1 MLPRTASAFLAALVF
16 AQVAAHPAG
25 GQGTD
30 ELGRAD
36 ALRRHHPDLYDL
48 VTRLERAQ
56 GVLFHELA
64 REGEAVRAT
73 GGDAPTPGFEVD
85 MVDRLTALVQGRGTP
100 EEEAAEEEAEVAR
113 AGYASLG
120 PRGAEIIRWGYAF
133 QREVISILADPNV
146 PDQRAALAGAVSRY
160 RSRPAAA
167 LPSVPKDM
175 DVLYGHAYALRFRTG
190 YTDAGGLIWAGHW
203 LRLAATE
210 PLTDLG
216 PGPGRSAGVDTVTT
230 RYFAKLSYGAP
241 PQSFPSE
248 IPLAPAIAPGLIWE
262 SPETAM
268 IWDNLSMLLEVL
280 ADVFASPET
289 PDMPGAIEA
298 VIDFFM
304 DPHLAVT
311 DQDEWEIMALRHG
324 IFFQG
329 GYPLAV
335 MTRSERNTDGHA
347 AHLASG
353 GLMTIPGMP
362 RR

>member
-1 MLPRTASAFLAALVF
+1 MLPRTASALLAALVL

-25 GQGTD
+25 GQGTG

-36 ALRRHHPDLYDL
+36 ALRQHYPDLYDL
-48 VTRLERAQ
+48 VRRLERAH
-56 GVLFHELA
+56 GVLFNELA

-73 GGDAPTPGFEVD
+73 GGDVPTSGFEVD
-85 MVDRLTALVQGRGTP
+85 MVDHLTALVRREGT
-100 EEEAAEEEAEVAR
+100 AEEEAEVAR
-113 AGYASLG
+113 AGYARLG

-133 QREVISILADPNV
+133 QREVISILADPDV
-146 PDQRAALAGAVSRY
+146 ADRRAALDGAVSRY
-160 RSRPAAA
+160 RSRTAAA

-190 YTDAGGLIWAGHW
+190 YTDLGGLFWAGHW

-216 PGPGRSAGVDTVTT
+216 PGPERTAGIDTVTT

-248 IPLAPAIAPGLIWE
+248 IPLAPAIAPGFIWE
-262 SPETAM
+262 SPEAAM

-289 PDMPGAIEA
+289 PDVPGAIEA
-298 VIDFFM
+298 TIDFFM
-304 DPHLAVT
+304 DPDLAVT